1 MTSVTEKRE
10 LSFTPAY
17 QLAYMIR
24 SKKLSPVELMDIT
37 LNRIKE
43 INPKINAYLTV
54 AEEKATQAARKAE
67 KALSTG
73 ASLGSL
79 HGIPVSIKD
88 LQLTKGIRT
97 TMGSLIYKDFVPENE
112 GTFIQRLKAAG
123 AIIIGKTNAP
133 EFGIS
138 FSTENKLG
146 DACRNPWN
154 TERTPGVSSGGAAA
168 GVAAGIAPLAQGG
181 DGAGSTR
188 VPACFCGLYGLK
200 GSYGRVPK
208 ESTTWGGFSPISH
221 IDAMTRS
228 VKDTALMLDVMSGPD
243 GIDFTC
249 LRKAPTNF
257 FKALDTGLKK
267 LKIAWS
273 LDLGY
278 SVKVEPEVKSAFEA
292 AVHVFEEMGNDVE
305 NAAPDTGEPFDT
317 WELIASTRFH
327 FPLGFVL
334 DEHADKIM
342 DYTRKAM
349 ECARSLSGLEVAR
362 GWMQVE
368 KIRASMLDFFEKYDL
383 LLTPTTAVPAFPIGK
398 RACERGRGLLDWEFC
413 PFTCVFNLTGN
424 PAASVPC
431 GFTSDGLP
439 IGVQIVGRFEDEI
452 TVLRASAAFEEARPW
467 LKKRPPIS

>member
-67 KALSTG
+67 KVLSSG
-73 ASLGSL
+73 ARLGSL

-154 TERTPGVSSGGAAA
+154 TERTPGGSSGGAAA